1 MNNWNFGYNRRN
13 NADNCNFSPIFDEIE
28 ELSYAKRYQNI
39 FDENISDFVSSE
51 LLDRQVED
59 EFLDKICT
67 IDQQDEF
74 YSTKKIISKF
84 TKKKELDAVYSIKKS
99 RQKKHK
105 KDSIKT
111 IEQKTKE
118 AEKDTKT

>member
-1 MNNWNFGYNRRN
+1 M
-13 NADNCNFSPIFDEIE
+13 E

-51 LLDRQVED
+51 LLERQVEE

-84 TKKKELDAVYSIKKS
+84 TKKKNSMLCIQSKNPDKKT
-99 RQKKHK
+99 QKRLHK
-105 KDSIKT
+105 ND
-111 IEQKTKE
+111 
-118 AEKDTKT
+118 

>member
-1 MNNWNFGYNRRN
+1 M
-13 NADNCNFSPIFDEIE
+13 E

-51 LLDRQVED
+51 LLERQVEE

-84 TKKKELDAVYSIKKS
+84 TKKKNSMLCIQSKNPD
-99 RQKKHK
+99 KKHK